1 MTSMKMLGLLLVVS
15 MSAALGCGSSSKPAA
30 KPEPEPV
37 TEPSDGSA
45 SAEPSEEQKAPPPGD
60 GEGDGAMGEAED
72 PDSETNPR
80 VVAAIALLEGES
92 LGGVRPGMDA
102 KAVEKIL
109 GKASKKGKAAVEEAT
124 GETVAT
130 WEWKKAGVSVLFSDA
145 KKKPVARLISLGA
158 GAKLKTKAGV
168 GIGSTLEE
176 LDAAYASVR
185 RPPDGSDETS
195 YLVGTMYAGMSF
207 ELVDRA
213 VTAVYWGSLAE

>member
-1 MTSMKMLGLLLVVS
+1 MKMLGLLLVVS

-45 SAEPSEEQKAPPPGD
+45 SAEPSEEQKAPPSDGD
-60 GEGDGAMGEAED
+60 GDGDGGAAMGDSED
-72 PDSETNPR
+72 PDNENSPR
-80 VVAAIALLEGES
+80 VVAAVALLQEES
-92 LGGVRPGMDA
+92 IGGLKPGIDA
-102 KAVEKIL
+102 KAAEKIL

-130 WEWKKAGVSVLFSDA
+130 WEWKKAGVRIVFSDA
-145 KKKPVARLISLGA
+145 KKKPVASLIALGA

-185 RPPDGSDETS
+185 RPPDGDAEAS

-213 VTAVYWGSLAE
+213 VTAVYWGTLAE